1 MRITELSLPHGWDDI
16 TAEWMTAALAHH
28 HPDAVVDDVTVALRD
43 DGTNR
48 RARLGL
54 TYSAGSGPAT
64 VFAKAV
70 DPEHAELV
78 ALTSGLYHEP
88 RLFSSGIELPLDHPT
103 VYAALIDEDR
113 SDFLMI
119 MEDVVARGADPR
131 DSTRPMSIDQ
141 VANGVRGLAR
151 MHSCFWGERL
161 DTYPT
166 LAWLEPFVAFEGM
179 QYAPLHIAHERLGDT
194 VPAEIP
200 AMSGTELFVDIWA
213 RYIGT
218 LTGDPESPPTLLHG
232 DPHIGNT
239 YVLPDDDVGFLDW
252 QMARRGN
259 WSLDLGYF
267 LQGALTIEDRRRGRA
282 GPVGGVPRRARACP
296 PTRYPAR
303 RRSGCGTAHPSH
315 TGWPSGW
322 PRLSGGDAWQS
333 AAISVSHSL
342 SGTPRRSSTWTPAR
356 PSTRSTYNPFEG
368 KRPDSGYPSAC
379 IEPFR
384 RGWV

>member
-1 MRITELSLPHGWDDI
+1 MTVVELSLPRGWDEI
-16 TAEWMTAALAHH
+16 TPDWMTGALADH
-28 HPDAVVDDVTVALRD
+28 HPDAVVDSVTVALRD

-48 RARLGL
+48 RARLAL

-70 DPEHAELV
+70 DPAHAELV

-88 RLFSSGIELPLDHPT
+88 RLFTSGIELPLDHPA
-103 VYAALIDEDR
+103 VYTALIDEDR
-113 SDFLMI
+113 SDFVVI

-151 MHSCFWGERL
+151 MHSRYWGPRVTDHPAL
-161 DTYPT
+161 G
-166 LAWLEPFVAFEGM
+166 WLEPFVAFEGLE
-179 QYAPLHIAHERLGDT
+179 YAPLHIAHERLGDT

-200 AMSGTELFVDIWA
+200 ALSGTELFVDIWA

-218 LTGDPESPPTLLHG
+218 LTNSPQTLLHG

-239 YVLPDDDVGFLDW
+239 YVLPDDQVGFLDW

-267 LQGALTIEDRRRGRA
+267 LQGALTIEDRRRSERGLLDEYRNALVLSADEMPTADEVWLRYRA
-282 GPVGGVPRRARACP
+282 SV
-296 PTRYPAR
+296 
-303 RRSGCGTAHPSH
+303 AHGLAIWMA
-315 TGWPSGW
+315 T
-322 PRLSGGDAWQS
+322 LSGGDAWQRPDICLAFAQRYS
-333 AAISVSHSL
+333 AAFIDL
-342 SGTPRRSSTWTPAR
+342 DTLTA
-356 PSTRSTYNPFEG
+356 
-368 KRPDSGYPSAC
+368 
-379 IEPFR
+379 IEAIA
-384 RGWV
+384 